1 MYMRT
6 FPLRRLQK
14 MYMTGTNS
22 KRKENNFSQARTV
35 QYAMVLIIRFFLT
48 YSNIITAIITSI
60 IIVVIVVTIILI
72 ILIVT
77 IIFIL
82 ASCHSSDHLG
92 REYKL
97 SEKIE
102 EIKDKVRII

>member
-1 MYMRT
+1 
-6 FPLRRLQK
+6 
-14 MYMTGTNS
+14 MTGTNW
-22 KRKENNFSQARTV
+22 KRKENSFSQARTI
-35 QYAMVLIIRFFLT
+35 QYALVLIILLLLT
-48 YSNIITAIITSI
+48 DSNITTAIIISVIT
-60 IIVVIVVTIILI
+60 VVIVVTIILI

-82 ASCHSSDHLG
+82 AGCHSSDHLG

-102 EIKDKVRII
+102 EIKDKVGINKMEEMRIK

>member
-6 FPLRRLQK
+6 FLLKRLQK

-35 QYAMVLIIRFFLT
+35 QYALVLIIRFFLT

-60 IIVVIVVTIILI
+60 IIVVIVITIILT
-72 ILIVT
+72 ILIFLFSFQLVAT
-77 IIFIL
+77 LVIIWVE
-82 ASCHSSDHLG
+82 STNY
-92 REYKL
+92 RRK
-97 SEKIE
+97 
-102 EIKDKVRII
+102 

>member
-22 KRKENNFSQARTV
+22 KRKENNFSQARTIFTV
-35 QYAMVLIIRFFLT
+35 QYNSVLCNVLYSYSVNHYCCYCHNNYSHYSHFL
-48 YSNIITAIITSI
+48 
-60 IIVVIVVTIILI
+60 
-72 ILIVT
+72 
-77 IIFIL
+77 IFVS
-82 ASCHSSDHLG
+82 AGCHSSDHLG